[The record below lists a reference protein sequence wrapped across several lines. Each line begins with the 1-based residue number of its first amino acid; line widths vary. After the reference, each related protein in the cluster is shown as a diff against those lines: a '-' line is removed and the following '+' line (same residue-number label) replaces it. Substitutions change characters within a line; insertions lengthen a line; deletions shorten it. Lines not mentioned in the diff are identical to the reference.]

1 MVKLNKLCKFGQ
13 ECAYHHVSDNKEI
26 LPDEDISKMK
36 QKMDILEETIHN
48 QAEKIK
54 NLEADMKTQNEEQVE
69 HVKKF
74 KQIEKVVHALTRKV
88 LELEKETTKL
98 KKTKTASKDV
108 EGLGN
113 SELIK
118 EKQIYEK
125 TDISDNTPFNPIS
138 SSSPKDKSSGSQ
150 PKEKKYSDKKTDIKE
165 NMFTCKECD
174 YKTKKEGN
182 LKKHMSMHEDH
193 MCKECEQKLPSFMEL
208 LKHVAKH
215 HEEEQSG
222 GKDM

>member
-1 MVKLNKLCKFGQ
+1 
-13 ECAYHHVSDNKEI
+13 
-26 LPDEDISKMK
+26 
-36 QKMDILEETIHN
+36 
-48 QAEKIK
+48 
-54 NLEADMKTQNEEQVE
+54 MKTPNEEQVQ
-69 HVKKF
+69 HVQKLN
-74 KQIEKVVHALTRKV
+74 QIEKVVQALTRKV

-98 KKTKTASKDV
+98 KKTETNSKDV
-108 EGLGN
+108 KGLGN
-113 SELIK
+113 SEMRK
-118 EKQIYEK
+118 EKQMNEK
-125 TDISDNTPFNPIS
+125 TNISDNTSFNPIS

-193 MCKECEQKLPSFMEL
+193 ICKECEEKLPSFMDL

-215 HEEEQSG
+215 HDKEQSG
-222 GKDM
+222 AKDI